1 MEEAPEAASGEFVG
15 HSRLFKLLNFD
26 DSLELFEVT
35 LPSPTLLQVRK
46 NRRGVARQARALLS
60 LSPGSARV
68 NLLTMA
74 LSGKSVDFTKVIS
87 MIEQEDVFVDS
98 IDRLEDEEKSL
109 ATDIEGHKRV
119 SSDFTEQL
127 SGTEERLDNVTK
139 SVAELDA
146 GVAKS
151 TKIRQHE
158 HSEFVA
164 VTANNAATSKLLGLA
179 VNPSVQVL
187 CACTAQTAPKA
198 ELSGE
203 ESASRADK
211 SRSLRD
217 SMIPKRLFSQ
227 G

>member
-1 MEEAPEAASGEFVG
+1 MVS
-15 HSRLFKLLNFD
+15 LLKLEQLVD
-26 DSLELFEVT
+26 DSKKTYCLV
-35 LPSPTLLQVRK
+35 
-46 NRRGVARQARALLS
+46 
-60 LSPGSARV
+60 
-68 NLLTMA
+68 
-74 LSGKSVDFTKVIS
+74 
-87 MIEQEDVFVDS
+87 S
-98 IDRLEDEEKSL
+98 IDRLEDEAKSL
-109 ATDIEGHKRV
+109 ATDIKDHKRV
-119 SSDFTEQL
+119 SSNLTEPL
-127 SGTEERLDNVTK
+127 RGTEERLDNVAK

-164 VTANNAATSKLLGLA
+164 VTANSAATSKLLGLA

-198 ELSGE
+198 ELSGD

-211 SRSLRD
+211 SRRLRD

-227 G
+227 RQSQGCWAQGCNEDL